1 MKITVQQYA
10 KTLLEMTD
18 GKTEQEIPVIV
29 KKFAEIIQKDGQ
41 TKNAAKI
48 IEKFSQLYNAKHG
61 IVEAGVTSSRELSS
75 DKVHQVEKFIKNKYS
90 AKEIIINNIIDEKI
104 KGGIIIKVGDEVLDG
119 SVSAQLKRLEREL
132 VK

>member
-48 IEKFSQLYNAKHG
+48 IEKFSQLYN
-61 IVEAGVTSSRELSS
+61 RERPA
-75 DKVHQVEKFIKNKYS
+75 DQ
-90 AKEIIINNIIDEKI
+90 
-104 KGGIIIKVGDEVLDG
+104 
-119 SVSAQLKRLEREL
+119 
-132 VK
+132 